1 MDKLGNNYREGY
13 PDIMPVSFILI
24 SRMHYRGEFLNYL
37 YTQFHI
43 SLFIYG
49 KNLNTILKY

>member
-1 MDKLGNNYREGY
+1 MDKIGKNYREGHTG
-13 PDIMPVSFILI
+13 IMPISFTLN

-37 YTQFHI
+37 YTRFHI

-49 KNLNTILKY
+49 KT

>member
-1 MDKLGNNYREGY
+1 MDKIGNNYREGHTG
-13 PDIMPVSFILI
+13 IMPISFILI

-49 KNLNTILKY
+49 KT

>member
-1 MDKLGNNYREGY
+1 MDKIGNNYREGHTG
-13 PDIMPVSFILI
+13 ILISFISI
-24 SRMHYRGEFLNYL
+24 SRMHCRGEFLNYL

-49 KNLNTILKY
+49 KT